1 MKQLTPVSSVAAAH
15 AASATQTHGKTSE
28 HTLRAACLHTAI
40 VAIRSLHAEI
50 VLFPKPGLVSPV
62 DNGSHT
68 DMDMALFMR
77 SLFSLRHYFVRMAQA
92 GARDMAFA
100 QLKVLGMQAEQR
112 MLGATQGVNT
122 HRGAIFALGMLCAAA
137 GYCHAHARPLSA
149 DSIRQTVMAQWGD
162 ALIMH
167 SMPSAASLPSHGTRV
182 ASLYAVG
189 GAREEGA
196 KGFPA
201 VFEIGLPQILKSLR
215 RDATPAMAQI
225 DALFALMAYMTDTN
239 IYHRAGADGAQLV
252 KLSAQAFI
260 AQGGTAAPAW
270 QATACACH
278 RLFVSKRLSPGG
290 AADMLA
296 ASWFVFQISASCAR
310 VTEQD

>member
-1 MKQLTPVSSVAAAH
+1 MKQLLPVSTVVAAH
-15 AASATQTHGKTSE
+15 AAPPAHAHGRTSE

-50 VLFPKPGLVSPV
+50 MLFPKPGLVSPV
-62 DNGSHT
+62 DNGSHA
-68 DMDMALFMR
+68 DMDVALFMR

-92 GARDMAFA
+92 GARDTAFA

-112 MLGATQGVNT
+112 MLVATQGVNT
-122 HRGAIFALGMLCAAA
+122 HRGAIFALGMLCAAV

-149 DSIRQTVMAQWGD
+149 DSIRRTLMEQWGD

-167 SMPSAASLPSHGTRV
+167 SMPSAVSLPSNGTRV
-182 ASLYAVG
+182 SRLYAVG

-225 DALFALMAYMTDTN
+225 DALFVLMAYMTDTN

-270 QATACACH
+270 QATAGACH
-278 RLFVSKRLSPGG
+278 RLFVSKHLSPGG

-296 ASWFVFQISASCAR
+296 ASWFVFQISASGAR